1 MDSMSLIITGIILL
15 ASVLL
20 VFVVYIQNPKG
31 GGLSSDFGSAQQIGG
46 VQKTNDFIDKTTW
59 GLAAVIGVLS
69 IALTSLTMSDKPEAP
84 VKEKQEQNQQQQ
96 GQQGQQQQGQQQ
108 QGQQQRSAQ

>member
-1 MDSMSLIITGIILL
+1 MWPTIITGIILL
-15 ASVLL
+15 ASILL

-59 GLAAVIGVLS
+59 GLAAVIGILS

-84 VKEKQEQNQQQQ
+84 VKDQQENTQGG
-96 GQQGQQQQGQQQ
+96 GQQGNPNGGQQSGQQGNT
-108 QGQQQRSAQ
+108 QQRANQ

>member
-1 MDSMSLIITGIILL
+1 MDAVAMIFTAVILL

-46 VQKTNDFIDKTTW
+46 VQKTNDFIDRTTW
-59 GLAAVIGVLS
+59 GLAGLIGVLA
-69 IALTSLTMSDKPEAP
+69 IALTVKTMSPKQKKEDAKPD
-84 VKEKQEQNQQQQ
+84 QTEQPGPNQQQGNPNGGNNA
-96 GQQGQQQQGQQQ
+96 GQSKPANQ
-108 QGQQQRSAQ
+108 